1 MNEEGPVSDD
11 STHLRERIP
20 ELSVCPF
27 LQQTNGSQCPLGLQP
42 RHRPGPGRAQVG
54 VPFPKLATSKH
65 CHCCVTAPGPVLLGE
80 DSTAHRRYHSLRQ
93 KRTLKAHY
101 KRRQECR
108 ERDEVMA
115 SKTETMKWGTKR
127 LRSRQTM
134 VCRQQR
140 APMLQTHSWRVPED
154 YYTERNSYRA
164 TS

>member
-1 MNEEGPVSDD
+1 MYHSHTQHHSHCTAVHRTTVT
-11 STHLRERIP
+11 ST
-20 ELSVCPF
+20 
-27 LQQTNGSQCPLGLQP
+27 
-42 RHRPGPGRAQVG
+42 
-54 VPFPKLATSKH
+54 
-65 CHCCVTAPGPVLLGE
+65 
-80 DSTAHRRYHSLRQ
+80 TAHRRYHSLRQ